1 LLRLLWRLSWRW
13 AVAALLIA
21 GVAAAHAKL
30 PTERAVD
37 DGDTWLP
44 KPEVARLASL
54 GFRNLLADYYWLMAL
69 QVVGGS
75 TTDPSTHGPLIGR
88 MVDLVTTLDP
98 WVDHPYR
105 FAAIWMTDSE
115 ESVRKADAL
124 LDRAIEH
131 HPTDWRNHFYQG
143 FNRFFYLEENGRAA
157 DAMEKASALPGAP
170 AYLTRLV
177 TRLRADADGLETA
190 AAMLREMVQ
199 NAQDPYEQA
208 EYGKALDEIETERQ
222 ARILDAAR
230 AAFKERHGRDITR
243 VEELVEGLEPVLKA
257 LPKELHDF
265 EWTID
270 ADTGRIVS
278 SWYDHRYEPLI
289 NSGAR
294 QERERVRRSAAS
306 AKSQEG

>member
-1 LLRLLWRLSWRW
+1 MLRLLWRLSWRW

-131 HPTDWRNHFYQG
+131 HPTEWRNHFYQG
-143 FNRFFYLEENGRAA
+143 FNRFFYLEENARAA

-170 AYLTRLV
+170 AYLGRLV

-243 VEELVEGLEPVLKA
+243 VEDLVEGAEPVLKA

-270 ADTGRIVS
+270 ADSGRIVS
-278 SWYDHRYEPLI
+278 SWYGHRYEPLI

-294 QERERVRRSAAS
+294 QERGRVRGSAAS
-306 AKSQEG
+306 AKAQEG